1 MFEEKIYEIKK
12 ENVKKT
18 KKNKYVNELFL
29 LSNKSKEIIVLL
41 LYLVEISLFN
51 EMF

>member
-1 MFEEKIYEIKK
+1 MFEEKIYEICKK
-12 ENVKKT
+12 NKK